1 MPADLTDPQPEV
13 PGTRDQLLLA
23 AIETAAV
30 HGINRLSMG
39 DVAKRAGYSRP
50 TLYKHFPSKD
60 ALVAAVVEQEA
71 AVIVGAVLAAADRHE
86 DPRQALEA
94 AVLVA
99 LQLMREHPMLDRV
112 ISTEPEVLVPLL
124 TTDGGPVLAMAR
136 VPVQAIIARRLPELD
151 EVAARRLADLL
162 TRLLVSYALSAPD
175 DPPELVAAAV
185 AAVATGGAA
194 ALAAHPLVAAAPPR
208 ERG

>member
-1 MPADLTDPQPEV
+1 MAGP
-13 PGTRDQLLLA
+13 PGTRDRLLAA
-23 AIETAAV
+23 AIETAAL

-60 ALVAAVVEQEA
+60 ALVSAVVEREA
-71 AVIVGAVLAAADRHE
+71 AVIVDAVLAAADRHE
-86 DPRQALEA
+86 DPRQAIEA
-94 AVLVA
+94 AVLVS
-99 LQLMREHPMLDRV
+99 LRLMREHPMLDRI

-136 VPVQAIIARRLPELD
+136 VPVQAIITRRLPELD
-151 EVAARRLADLL
+151 EVAARRVADML

-175 DPPELVAAAV
+175 DPPEIVAAAI
-185 AAVATGGAA
+185 AAVATEGAA
-194 ALAAHPLVAAAPPR
+194 SLATRPLVTPTSTR
-208 ERG
+208 EER